1 MKNTVELN
9 KEKEAL
15 KTRCKTIVE
24 GAKTEMRML
33 SQDELNEIDT
43 NKERIS
49 SISEEIRSIED
60 QLKSYDNLLDFNTK
74 KVNVMKAEERN
85 VIVGESREKVSL
97 LNMIKKAND
106 CTPFNDAEMDVIS
119 RGKAANAAAGFATSG
134 AIQIATESRALF
146 SVGNDHDDVVATD
159 LQSILDPL
167 RAKNVLVQAGAK
179 FLTGLRGDIQYP
191 ILSGANC
198 AWMAET
204 ATATDGGGSISSV
217 TIQPKRLSTFVDIS
231 TQFLVQDSV
240 DCEAAIMRDIVNS
253 INTKLE
259 ATILGNESDDP
270 AHFSMFYNQTPTSIT
285 TYQNLC
291 DLEASIENNN
301 IYGSYTYL
309 VSPNAKAILR
319 GLTKNNKITQLVL
332 EGGEIDGT
340 PVYSSTNVG
349 KGVGSGTP
357 FVQSGNLIFGDF
369 SNLVIGQ
376 WGGLELNVDRN
387 TQFASGKVRV
397 GINAF
402 FGVGVLRPQ
411 AFAYGLV
418 TKA

>member
-49 SISEEIRSIED
+49 GIDEEIRSIED

-97 LNMIKKAND
+97 LKMIEKAASHRN
-106 CTPFNDAEMDVIS
+106 FSDAEEDFIS
-119 RGKAANAAAGFATSG
+119 RGKALNASAGLATSG
-134 AIQIATESRALF
+134 DIQIATESRAAF
-146 SVGNDHDDVVATD
+146 TVGTDHNDVVATD
-159 LQSILDPL
+159 IQNILDPL

-191 ILSGANC
+191 ILSGANVG
-198 AWMAET
+198 WLAET
-204 ATATDGGGSISSV
+204 ASASDGAGTISAVS
-217 TIQPKRLSTFVDIS
+217 IQPKRLSAYVDIS
-231 TQFLVQDSV
+231 KQFLAQDSA
-240 DCEAAIMRDIVNS
+240 DCEAAILRDIVNAV
-253 INTKLE
+253 NDKLE
-259 ATILGNESDDP
+259 ATVLGKESDDP
-270 AHFSMFYNQTPTSIT
+270 AHFSLFYNQTPTAIS
-285 TYQNLC
+285 TYAGLC
-291 DLEASIENNN
+291 DLEATVEDAN
-301 IYGSYTYL
+301 IFGKMSYL
-309 VSPNAKAILR
+309 VSPKAKAGLR
-319 GLTKNNKITQLVL
+319 KMTQKATKLVL
-332 EGGEIDGT
+332 EGGDIDGT

-357 FVQSGNLIFGDF
+357 FVQSGNLIYGDF
-369 SNLVIGQ
+369 TNLVIGQ
-376 WGGLELNVDRN
+376 WGGLDLTIDTV
-387 TQFASGKVRV
+387 TQAVAGKVRV
-397 GINAF
+397 IINAF

-411 AFAYGLV
+411 AFAFGLV
-418 TKA
+418 

>member
-49 SISEEIRSIED
+49 SIDEEIRSIED

-85 VIVGESREKVSL
+85 VTVGESREKVSL
-97 LNMIKKAND
+97 LKMIEKAASHRN
-106 CTPFNDAEMDVIS
+106 FSDAEEDFIS
-119 RGKAANAAAGFATSG
+119 RGKALNASAGLATSG
-134 AIQIATESRALF
+134 DIQIATESRAAF
-146 SVGNDHDDVVATD
+146 TVGTDHNDVVATD
-159 LQSILDPL
+159 IQNILDPL

-191 ILSGANC
+191 ILSGANVG
-198 AWMAET
+198 WLAET
-204 ATATDGGGSISSV
+204 ASASDGAGTISAVS
-217 TIQPKRLSTFVDIS
+217 IQPKRLSAYVDIS
-231 TQFLVQDSV
+231 KQFLAQDSA
-240 DCEAAIMRDIVNS
+240 DCEAAILRDIVNAV
-253 INTKLE
+253 NDKLE
-259 ATILGNESDDP
+259 ATVLGNESDDP
-270 AHFSMFYNQTPTSIT
+270 AHFSLFYNQTPTAIS
-285 TYQNLC
+285 TYAGLC
-291 DLEASIENNN
+291 DLEATVEDAN
-301 IYGSYTYL
+301 IFGKMSYL
-309 VSPNAKAILR
+309 VSPKAKAGLR
-319 GLTKNNKITQLVL
+319 KMTQKATKLVL
-332 EGGEIDGT
+332 EGGDIDGT

-357 FVQSGNLIFGDF
+357 FVQSGNLIYGDF
-369 SNLVIGQ
+369 TNLVIGQ
-376 WGGLELNVDRN
+376 WGGLDLTIDTV
-387 TQFASGKVRV
+387 TQAVAGKVRV
-397 GINAF
+397 IINAF

-411 AFAYGLV
+411 AFAFGLV
-418 TKA
+418 

>member
-49 SISEEIRSIED
+49 SIDEEIRSIED

-97 LNMIKKAND
+97 LKMIEKAASHRN
-106 CTPFNDAEMDVIS
+106 FSDAEEDFIS
-119 RGKAANAAAGFATSG
+119 RGKALNASAGLATSG
-134 AIQIATESRALF
+134 DIQIATESRAAF
-146 SVGNDHDDVVATD
+146 TVGTDHNDVVATD
-159 LQSILDPL
+159 IQNILDPL

-191 ILSGANC
+191 ILSGANVG
-198 AWMAET
+198 WLAET
-204 ATATDGGGSISSV
+204 ASASDGAGTISAVS
-217 TIQPKRLSTFVDIS
+217 IQPKRLSAYVDIS
-231 TQFLVQDSV
+231 KQFLAQDSA
-240 DCEAAIMRDIVNS
+240 DCEAAILRDIVNAV
-253 INTKLE
+253 NDKLE
-259 ATILGNESDDP
+259 ATVLGKESDDP
-270 AHFSMFYNQTPTSIT
+270 AHFSLFYNQTPTAIS
-285 TYQNLC
+285 TYAGLC
-291 DLEASIENNN
+291 NLEASVENAN
-301 IYGSYTYL
+301 IFGKMSYL
-309 VSPNAKAILR
+309 VSPGAKAALR
-319 GLTKNNKITQLVL
+319 GMAKSTKVTQLVL
-332 EGGEIDGT
+332 EGGDIDGT

-357 FVQSGNLIFGDF
+357 FVQSGNLIYGDF
-369 SNLVIGQ
+369 TNLVIGQ
-376 WGGLELNVDRN
+376 WGGLDLTIDTV
-387 TQFASGKVRV
+387 TQAVAGKVRV
-397 GINAF
+397 IINAF

-411 AFAYGLV
+411 AFAFGLV
-418 TKA
+418 

>member
-49 SISEEIRSIED
+49 DIDEEIRSIED

-97 LNMIKKAND
+97 LKMIEKAASHRN
-106 CTPFNDAEMDVIS
+106 FSDAEEDFIS
-119 RGKAANAAAGFATSG
+119 RGKALNASAGLATSG
-134 AIQIATESRALF
+134 DIQIATESRAAF
-146 SVGNDHDDVVATD
+146 TVGTDHNDVVATD
-159 LQSILDPL
+159 IQNILDPL

-191 ILSGANC
+191 ILSGANVG
-198 AWMAET
+198 WLAET
-204 ATATDGGGSISSV
+204 ATASDGAGTISAVS
-217 TIQPKRLSTFVDIS
+217 IQPKRLSAYVDIS
-231 TQFLVQDSV
+231 KQFLAQDSA
-240 DCEAAIMRDIVNS
+240 DCEAAILRDIVNA
-253 INTKLE
+253 INDKLE
-259 ATILGNESDDP
+259 ATVLGNESDDP
-270 AHFSMFYNQTPTSIT
+270 AHFSLFYNQTPTAIS
-285 TYQNLC
+285 TYAGLC
-291 DLEASIENNN
+291 NLEASVENAN
-301 IYGSYTYL
+301 IFGKMSYL
-309 VSPNAKAILR
+309 VSPGAKAALR
-319 GLTKNNKITQLVL
+319 GMAKSTKVTQLVL
-332 EGGEIDGT
+332 EGGDIDGT

-357 FVQSGNLIFGDF
+357 FVQSGNLIYGDF
-369 SNLVIGQ
+369 TNLVIGQ
-376 WGGLELNVDRN
+376 WGGLDLTIDTV
-387 TQFASGKVRV
+387 TQAVAGKVRV
-397 GINAF
+397 IINAF

-411 AFAYGLV
+411 AFAFGLV
-418 TKA
+418 

>member
-49 SISEEIRSIED
+49 SIDEEIRSIED

-97 LNMIKKAND
+97 LKMIEKAASHRN
-106 CTPFNDAEMDVIS
+106 FSDAEEDFIS
-119 RGKAANAAAGFATSG
+119 RGKALNASAGLATSG
-134 AIQIATESRALF
+134 DIQIATESRAAF
-146 SVGNDHDDVVATD
+146 TVGTDHNDVVATD
-159 LQSILDPL
+159 IQNILDPL

-191 ILSGANC
+191 ILSGANVG
-198 AWMAET
+198 WLAET
-204 ATATDGGGSISSV
+204 ASASDGAGTISAVS
-217 TIQPKRLSTFVDIS
+217 IQPKRLSAYVDIS
-231 TQFLVQDSV
+231 KQFLAQDSA
-240 DCEAAIMRDIVNS
+240 DCEAAILRDIVNAV
-253 INTKLE
+253 NDKLE
-259 ATILGNESDDP
+259 ATVLGKESDDP
-270 AHFSMFYNQTPTSIT
+270 AHFSLFYNQTPTAIS
-285 TYQNLC
+285 TYAGLC
-291 DLEASIENNN
+291 NLEASVENAN
-301 IYGSYTYL
+301 IFGKMSYL
-309 VSPNAKAILR
+309 VSPGAKAALR
-319 GLTKNNKITQLVL
+319 GMAKSSKVTQLVL
-332 EGGEIDGT
+332 EGGDIDGT

-357 FVQSGNLIFGDF
+357 FVQSGNLIYGDF
-369 SNLVIGQ
+369 TNLVIGQ
-376 WGGLELNVDRN
+376 WGGLDLTIDTV
-387 TQFASGKVRV
+387 TQAVAGKVRV
-397 GINAF
+397 IINAF

-411 AFAYGLV
+411 AFAFGLV
-418 TKA
+418 

>member
-49 SISEEIRSIED
+49 DIDGEIRSIED

-85 VIVGESREKVSL
+85 VTVGESREKVSL
-97 LNMIKKAND
+97 LKMIEKAASHRN
-106 CTPFNDAEMDVIS
+106 FSDAEEDFIS
-119 RGKAANAAAGFATSG
+119 RGKALNASAGLATSG
-134 AIQIATESRALF
+134 DIQIATESRAAF
-146 SVGNDHDDVVATD
+146 TVGTDHNDVVATD
-159 LQSILDPL
+159 IQNILDPL

-191 ILSGANC
+191 ILSGANVG
-198 AWMAET
+198 WLAET
-204 ATATDGGGSISSV
+204 ASASDGAGTISAVS
-217 TIQPKRLSTFVDIS
+217 IQPKRLSAYVDIS
-231 TQFLVQDSV
+231 KQFLAQDSA
-240 DCEAAIMRDIVNS
+240 DCEAAILRDIVNAV
-253 INTKLE
+253 NDKLE
-259 ATILGNESDDP
+259 ATVLGNESDDP
-270 AHFSMFYNQTPTSIT
+270 AHFSLFYNQTPTAIS
-285 TYQNLC
+285 TYAGLC
-291 DLEASIENNN
+291 NLEASVENAN
-301 IYGSYTYL
+301 IFGKMSYL
-309 VSPNAKAILR
+309 VSPGAKAALR
-319 GLTKNNKITQLVL
+319 GMAKSSKVTQLVL
-332 EGGEIDGT
+332 EGGDIDGT

-357 FVQSGNLIFGDF
+357 FVQSGNLIYGDF
-369 SNLVIGQ
+369 TNLVIGQ
-376 WGGLELNVDRN
+376 WGGLDLTIDTV
-387 TQFASGKVRV
+387 TQAVAGKVRV
-397 GINAF
+397 IINAF

-411 AFAYGLV
+411 AFAFGLV
-418 TKA
+418 

>member
-49 SISEEIRSIED
+49 GIDEEIRSIED

-85 VIVGESREKVSL
+85 VTVGESREKVSL
-97 LNMIKKAND
+97 LKMIEKAASHRN
-106 CTPFNDAEMDVIS
+106 FSDAEEDFIS
-119 RGKAANAAAGFATSG
+119 RGKALNASAGLATSG
-134 AIQIATESRALF
+134 DIQIATESRAAF
-146 SVGNDHDDVVATD
+146 TVGTDHNDVVATD
-159 LQSILDPL
+159 IQNILDPL

-191 ILSGANC
+191 ILSGANVG
-198 AWMAET
+198 WLAET
-204 ATATDGGGSISSV
+204 ASASDGAGTISAVS
-217 TIQPKRLSTFVDIS
+217 IQPKRLSAYVDIS
-231 TQFLVQDSV
+231 KQFLAQDSA
-240 DCEAAIMRDIVNS
+240 DCEAAILRDIVNAV
-253 INTKLE
+253 NDKLE
-259 ATILGNESDDP
+259 ATVLGKESDDP
-270 AHFSMFYNQTPTSIT
+270 AHFSLFYNQTPTAIT
-285 TYQNLC
+285 TYAGLC
-291 DLEASIENNN
+291 NLEASVENAN
-301 IYGSYTYL
+301 IFGKMSYL
-309 VSPNAKAILR
+309 VSPGAKAALR
-319 GLTKNNKITQLVL
+319 GMAKSSKVTQLVL
-332 EGGEIDGT
+332 EGGDIDGT

-357 FVQSGNLIFGDF
+357 FVQSGNLIYGDF
-369 SNLVIGQ
+369 TNLVIGQ
-376 WGGLELNVDRN
+376 WGGLDLTIDTV
-387 TQFASGKVRV
+387 TQAVAGKVRV
-397 GINAF
+397 IINAF

-411 AFAYGLV
+411 AFAFGLV
-418 TKA
+418 

>member
-49 SISEEIRSIED
+49 GIDEEIRSIED

-85 VIVGESREKVSL
+85 VTVGESREKVSL
-97 LNMIKKAND
+97 LKMIEKAASHRN
-106 CTPFNDAEMDVIS
+106 FSDAEEDFIS
-119 RGKAANAAAGFATSG
+119 RGKALNASAGLATSG
-134 AIQIATESRALF
+134 DIQIATESRAAF
-146 SVGNDHDDVVATD
+146 TVGTDHNDVVATD
-159 LQSILDPL
+159 IQNILDPL

-191 ILSGANC
+191 ILSGANVG
-198 AWMAET
+198 WLAET
-204 ATATDGGGSISSV
+204 ASASDGAGTISAVS
-217 TIQPKRLSTFVDIS
+217 IQPKRLSAYVDIS
-231 TQFLVQDSV
+231 KQFLAQDSA
-240 DCEAAIMRDIVNS
+240 DCEAAILRDIVNAV
-253 INTKLE
+253 NDKLE
-259 ATILGNESDDP
+259 ATVLGKESDDP
-270 AHFSMFYNQTPTSIT
+270 AHFSLFYNQTPTAIS
-285 TYQNLC
+285 TYAGLC
-291 DLEASIENNN
+291 NLEASVENAN
-301 IYGSYTYL
+301 IFGKMSYL
-309 VSPNAKAILR
+309 VSPGAKAALR
-319 GLTKNNKITQLVL
+319 GMAKSSKVTQLVL
-332 EGGEIDGT
+332 EGGDIDGT

-357 FVQSGNLIFGDF
+357 FVQSGNLIYGDF
-369 SNLVIGQ
+369 TNLVIGQ
-376 WGGLELNVDRN
+376 WGGLDLTIDTV
-387 TQFASGKVRV
+387 TQAVAGKVRV
-397 GINAF
+397 IINAF

-411 AFAYGLV
+411 AFAFGLV
-418 TKA
+418 

>member
-49 SISEEIRSIED
+49 SIDEEIRSIED

-85 VIVGESREKVSL
+85 VTVGESREKVSL
-97 LNMIKKAND
+97 LKMIEKAVSHRN
-106 CTPFNDAEMDVIS
+106 FSDAEEDFIS
-119 RGKAANAAAGFATSG
+119 RGKALNASAGLATSG
-134 AIQIATESRALF
+134 DIQIATESRAAF
-146 SVGNDHDDVVATD
+146 TVGTDHNDVVATD
-159 LQSILDPL
+159 IQNILDPL

-191 ILSGANC
+191 ILSGANVG
-198 AWMAET
+198 WLAET
-204 ATATDGGGSISSV
+204 ASASDGAGTISAVS
-217 TIQPKRLSTFVDIS
+217 IQPKRLSAYVDIS
-231 TQFLVQDSV
+231 KQFLAQDSA
-240 DCEAAIMRDIVNS
+240 DCEAAILRDIVNAV
-253 INTKLE
+253 NDKLE
-259 ATILGNESDDP
+259 ATVLGKESDDP
-270 AHFSMFYNQTPTSIT
+270 AHFSLFYNQTPTAIS
-285 TYQNLC
+285 TYAGLC
-291 DLEASIENNN
+291 NLEASVENAN
-301 IYGSYTYL
+301 IFGKMSYL
-309 VSPNAKAILR
+309 VSPGAKAALR
-319 GLTKNNKITQLVL
+319 GMAKSSKVTQLVL
-332 EGGEIDGT
+332 EGGDIDGT

-357 FVQSGNLIFGDF
+357 FVQSGNLIYGDF
-369 SNLVIGQ
+369 TNLVIGQ
-376 WGGLELNVDRN
+376 WGGLDLTIDTV
-387 TQFASGKVRV
+387 TQAVAGKVRV
-397 GINAF
+397 IINAF

-411 AFAYGLV
+411 AFAFGLV
-418 TKA
+418 

>member
-49 SISEEIRSIED
+49 SIDEEIRSIED

-97 LNMIKKAND
+97 LKMIEKAASHRN
-106 CTPFNDAEMDVIS
+106 FSDAEEDFIS
-119 RGKAANAAAGFATSG
+119 RGKALNASAGLATSG
-134 AIQIATESRALF
+134 DIQIATESRAAF
-146 SVGNDHDDVVATD
+146 TVGTDHNDVVATD
-159 LQSILDPL
+159 IQNILDPL

-191 ILSGANC
+191 ILSGANVG
-198 AWMAET
+198 WLAET
-204 ATATDGGGSISSV
+204 ASASDGAGTISAVS
-217 TIQPKRLSTFVDIS
+217 IQPKRLSAYVDIS
-231 TQFLVQDSV
+231 KQFLAQDSA
-240 DCEAAIMRDIVNS
+240 DCEAAILRDIVNAV
-253 INTKLE
+253 NDKLE
-259 ATILGNESDDP
+259 ATVLGNESDDP
-270 AHFSMFYNQTPTSIT
+270 AHFSLFYNQTPTAIS
-285 TYQNLC
+285 TYAGLC
-291 DLEASIENNN
+291 NLEASVENAN
-301 IYGSYTYL
+301 IFGKMSYL
-309 VSPNAKAILR
+309 VSPGAKAALR
-319 GLTKNNKITQLVL
+319 GMAKSTKVTQLVL
-332 EGGEIDGT
+332 EGGDIDGT

-357 FVQSGNLIFGDF
+357 FVQSGNLIYGDF
-369 SNLVIGQ
+369 TNLVIGQ
-376 WGGLELNVDRN
+376 WGGLDLTIDTV
-387 TQFASGKVRV
+387 TQAVAGKVRV
-397 GINAF
+397 IINAF

-411 AFAYGLV
+411 AFAFGLV
-418 TKA
+418 